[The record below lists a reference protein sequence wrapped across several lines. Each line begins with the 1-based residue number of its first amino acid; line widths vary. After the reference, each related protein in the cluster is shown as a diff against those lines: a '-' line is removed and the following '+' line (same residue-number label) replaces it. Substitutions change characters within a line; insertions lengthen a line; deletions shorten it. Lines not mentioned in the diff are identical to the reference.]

1 MGEYKEINKLN
12 QSLLKKI
19 LVSPKSFLD
28 AQRKYQE
35 DDDSTEDHFVF
46 GTMVDIMLTG
56 TKEEFEKKFYRIPDN
71 IKCTDAVKAIVTGVY
86 QEIKEDVTPVTGIS
100 NYKDVILKHCKYQDY
115 QPKWKDDT
123 RVDKIIEQGAQY
135 FAILADSAGKITV
148 SESDYSNAVAAV
160 MSLKSD
166 KFIKP
171 FVDKKY
177 DKEVEFLDKFIVE
190 FNIDGIDI
198 KGELDRVVINHK
210 TKIITPIDFKTTGK
224 SINSFQS
231 DFWYYRYDFQAA
243 TYRIGLAQH
252 HKIQQLLIEGYQL
265 NLFHYIVVEKN
276 LQNLPIIFIVGTDVD
291 KIGYS
296 GGELSNGKT
305 IEGLT
310 QAITRYKYAQ
320 ENNAW
325 DYPMECYLNG
335 GYIMLET

>member
-19 LVSPKSFLD
+19 LVSPKSFLE

-35 DDDSTEDHFVF
+35 DSDSSEEHFTF

-71 IKCTDAVKAIVTGVY
+71 IKCTDTVKAIVTGVY

-123 RVDKIIEQGAQY
+123 RVDKIIEQGEKY
-135 FAILADSAGKITV
+135 FAILAESEGKTTIT
-148 SESDYSNAVAAV
+148 ETEYSNAVSCV
-160 MSLKSD
+160 MALKSD
-166 KFIKP
+166 KFIRP

-177 DKEVEFLDKFIVE
+177 DKEIEFLDKFIVE
-190 FNIDGIDI
+190 FKMHGIDI
-198 KGELDRVVINHK
+198 KGELDRVVINHQ
-210 TKIITPIDFKTTGK
+210 TKIITPVDFKTTGK
-224 SINSFQS
+224 SISSFQS

-243 TYRIGLAQH
+243 TYKLGLTENPF
-252 HKIQQLLIEGYQL
+252 IQELIAKDYQL
-265 NLFHYIVVEKN
+265 NLFHYIVVEKD
-276 LQNLPIIFIVGTDVD
+276 LRNLPMIFVVSDEVN
-291 KIGYS
+291 KIGFA
-296 GGELSNGKT
+296 GGELSNNRVL
-305 IEGLT
+305 EGLT
-310 QAITRYKYAQ
+310 QAVIRYKYAQ

-325 DYPMECYLNG
+325 DYPMEYYLNNG
-335 GYIMLET
+335 FIILET

>member
-1 MGEYKEINKLN
+1 MGEYKEISKLN

-35 DDDSTEDHFVF
+35 NDDSTEDHFVF

-71 IKCTDAVKAIVTGVY
+71 IKCSDGVKAIVTGVY
-86 QEIKEDVTPVTGIS
+86 EEIKEDIAPITGIS
-100 NYKDVILKHCKYQDY
+100 NYKDIILKHCKYQDY

-135 FAILADSAGKITV
+135 FAILADSAGKTTV
-148 SESDYSNAVAAV
+148 TESEYSNAVSCIMA
-160 MSLKSD
+160 LKSD
-166 KFIKP
+166 KFIRP

-177 DKEVEFLDKFIVE
+177 DQEVEFLDKFIVE

-198 KGELDRVVINHK
+198 KGELDRVVLNHS

-243 TYRIGLAQH
+243 TYRVGLAQH
-252 HKIQQLLIEGYQL
+252 PRIQELLMKGYQL

-276 LQNLPIIFIVGTDVD
+276 LQNLPMIFIVGTEVD

-296 GGELSNGKT
+296 GGELSNGKVL
-305 IEGLT
+305 EGLT
-310 QAITRYKYAQ
+310 QAIARYKYAE
-320 ENNAW
+320 ENDAW
-325 DYPMECYLNG
+325 DYPMEYYLTG
-335 GYIMLET
+335 GFIMIET